1 MTSRIG
7 LLGGT
12 FDPIHNGHIAIAKT
26 AIQQLKLDKLLLI
39 PAGNP
44 WQKSEFSDS
53 KHRLEMVKKA
63 GNDLEKVEVS
73 DIEVNKTGPTYT
85 FETLQELHKKY
96 PNSELILILGSD
108 AVAGFDT
115 WKEPNLVKTLAR
127 IYVVQRAGDF
137 TQDWHF
143 DRIQMPPIEI
153 SSTEIRERVKNNESI
168 SELVPK
174 LVNEY
179 ISANGLYKK

>member
-44 WQKSEFSDS
+44 WQKSEFTDS

-108 AVAGFDT
+108 AIAGFDT

-153 SSTEIRERVKNNESI
+153 SSTEIRERVKNNEMI

-174 LVNEY
+174 SVNEY

>member
-44 WQKSEFSDS
+44 WQKSEFTDS

-73 DIEVNKTGPTYT
+73 DIEVNKTGLTYT

-153 SSTEIRERVKNNESI
+153 SSTEIREKVKNNESI
-168 SELVPK
+168 SEIVPK

>member
-44 WQKSEFSDS
+44 WQKSEFTDS

-96 PNSELILILGSD
+96 PNSEFIIILGSD

-153 SSTEIRERVKNNESI
+153 SSTEIREKVKNKDSI

-174 LVNEY
+174 LVKEY

>member
-153 SSTEIRERVKNNESI
+153 SSTEIREKVKNNESI
-168 SELVPK
+168 SEIVPK

>member
-108 AVAGFDT
+108 AIAGFDT

-153 SSTEIRERVKNNESI
+153 SSTDIRERVKNNESI

>member
-1 MTSRIG
+1 MISRIG

-12 FDPIHNGHIAIAKT
+12 FDPIHNGHIAIAKI
-26 AIQQLKLDKLLLI
+26 AIQQLKLDKLFLI

-44 WQKSEFSDS
+44 WQKSEFTES
-53 KHRLEMVKKA
+53 KHRLEMVKKVVT
-63 GNDLEKVEVS
+63 DLEKVEVLE
-73 DIEVNKTGPTYT
+73 IEVSKPGPTYT
-85 FETLQELHKKY
+85 YETLQELHRKY
-96 PNSELILILGSD
+96 PNCEFILILGSD
-108 AVAGFDT
+108 AVAGLNT

-143 DRIQMPPIEI
+143 DHIQMPPIEI
-153 SSTEIRERVKNNESI
+153 SSTEIREKVKNNESI

-174 LVNEY
+174 SVIEY
-179 ISANGLYKK
+179 ISANGLYRN

>member
-26 AIQQLKLDKLLLI
+26 AIQQLKLDKLFLI
-39 PAGNP
+39 PARNP
-44 WQKSEFSDS
+44 WQKSEFTDS
-53 KHRLEMVKKA
+53 KHRLEMVIRA
-63 GNDLEKVEVS
+63 AQDLEKVEVL
-73 DIEVNKTGPTYT
+73 DIEVNKSGPTYT
-85 FETLQELHKKY
+85 FETLQELHTNY
-96 PNSELILILGSD
+96 PESEFVLILGSD
-108 AVAGFDT
+108 AVAGINT

-143 DRIQMPPIEI
+143 DHIQMPPIEI
-153 SSTEIRERVKNNESI
+153 SSTSIREKVKNNESI

-174 LVNEY
+174 AVNEY
-179 ISANGLYKK
+179 ISANGLYKN

>member
-26 AIQQLKLDKLLLI
+26 AIQQLKLDKLFLF

-44 WQKSEFSDS
+44 WQKSEFTDS

-63 GNDLEKVEVS
+63 VQDLDKVEVL
-73 DIEVNKTGPTYT
+73 DIEVKKSGPTYT
-85 FETLQELHKKY
+85 FETLRELHEKY
-96 PNSELILILGSD
+96 PNSEFVLILGSD

-143 DRIQMPPIEI
+143 DHIQMPPIEI
-153 SSTEIRERVKNNESI
+153 SSTSIREKVKSSQSI

-174 LVNEY
+174 SVNEY
-179 ISANGLYKK
+179 ISANGLYKN

>member
-12 FDPIHNGHIAIAKT
+12 FDPIHNGHLAIAKT
-26 AIQQLKLDKLLLI
+26 AIQQLKLEKLFLI

-44 WQKSEFSDS
+44 WQKSEFTDS

-63 GNDLEKVEVS
+63 VQDLDKVEVL
-73 DIEVNKTGPTYT
+73 DIEVKKSGPTYT
-85 FETLQELHKKY
+85 FETLRELQEKY
-96 PNSELILILGSD
+96 PNSEFVLILGSD

-143 DRIQMPPIEI
+143 DHIQMPPIEI
-153 SSTEIRERVKNNESI
+153 SSTSIREKVKNNESI
-168 SELVPK
+168 SELVPTS
-174 LVNEY
+174 VNEY
-179 ISANGLYKK
+179 ISANGLYKN

>member
-153 SSTEIRERVKNNESI
+153 SSTEVRERVKNNESI

>member
-44 WQKSEFSDS
+44 WQKSEFSES

-153 SSTEIRERVKNNESI
+153 SSTEIREKVKNNESI
-168 SELVPK
+168 SEIVPK